1 MKEAIMTML
10 ARMSLLT
17 LLALS
22 LAGCAAPAVRDTQMN
37 QPQAAA
43 SSPDQPKIVLYSTS
57 WCPHCKEA
65 KEYFKQNNI
74 VYINRD
80 VEEDSDAM
88 EALTETYKSRAV
100 PVIVI
105 GNDEKILKGFKQAE
119 FEKAYGE
126 VKKAK

>member
-1 MKEAIMTML
+1 MTML

-22 LAGCAAPAVRDTQMN
+22 LAGCAVPAVRDTQMN
-37 QPQAAA
+37 PPQAAA

>member
-1 MKEAIMTML
+1 MKML
-10 ARMSLLT
+10 ARMSFLA

-22 LAGCAAPAVRDTQMN
+22 LTGCAEPVIRDTQLN
-37 QPQAAA
+37 QPQAAVF
-43 SSPDQPKIVLYSTS
+43 PPGQPKVVLYSTS

-65 KEYFKQNNI
+65 KEYFKKNNI

-105 GNDEKILKGFKQAE
+105 GNDEKILKGFKQEE

-126 VKKAK
+126 FKKVK